1 MESGILK
8 NISKWMV
15 VLVALAL
22 AGCGEEEAPR
32 IPLGEDAAQSE
43 DRRAS
48 WPEGLAAQVDSAN
61 LEYSNEEY
69 EAAADRYRALTE
81 QHPDISTVWFGLYMA
96 EHALGNDEAAAAAL
110 EKAESMAPGLGRMH
124 DAAESG
130 AMMGD
135 PHQMP
140 AGHPSLDSVNP
151 EDAPPLGG
159 G

>member
-1 MESGILK
+1 MK

-15 VLVALAL
+15 VLVALAV
-22 AGCGEEEAPR
+22 AGCGEEEGQR
-32 IPLGEDAAQSE
+32 IPLGGDTAQSE
-43 DRRAS
+43 DRRAN

-61 LEYSNEEY
+61 LEYSNQEY
-69 EAAADRYRALTE
+69 EAAAERYRALTE
-81 QHPDISTVWFGLYMA
+81 QYPDISTVWFGLYMA
-96 EHALGNDEAAAAAL
+96 ESALGNDEAAAAAL
-110 EKAESMAPGLGRMH
+110 EEAESMAPGLGQMH

-130 AMMGD
+130 AMRGD

-140 AGHPSLDSVNP
+140 AGHPPLDSADP

>member
-1 MESGILK
+1 
-8 NISKWMV
+8 MV
-15 VLVALAL
+15 VLFALAV
-22 AGCGEEEAPR
+22 AGCGEEEAQR

-43 DRRAS
+43 DRRAN
-48 WPEGLAAQVDSAN
+48 WPEELTAQVDSAN
-61 LEYSNEEY
+61 LEYSNAQY
-69 EAAADRYRALTE
+69 EAARERYAALTE
-81 QHPDISTVWFGLYMA
+81 QYPDISTVWFGLYMA
-96 EHALGNDEAAAAAL
+96 ESALGNDEAAAAAL

-140 AGHPSLDSVNP
+140 AGHPPLDSVDP